1 MTLCG
6 YDDSVIVRI
15 LCVSDRRYV
24 TPQVVYCVHPG
35 QFSLAVET
43 ATSTVTI
50 GKCHDTQPSSLPD
63 VRRVSMKDLRAD
75 GEVSE
80 V

>member
-15 LCVSDRRYV
+15 LCVSDRSYV

-43 ATSTVTI
+43 ATSTVTR
-50 GKCHDTQPSSLPD
+50 GSAMTPSHHRCQTYAEYL
-63 VRRVSMKDLRAD
+63 
-75 GEVSE
+75 
-80 V
+80 